1 MTDNEIATKLQNMD
15 QSKFIRDLEV
25 DLVKTTEIA
34 RRGDLN
40 FQDPLKAVYH
50 FRKHGEEFPRI
61 IHKHGAWQLT
71 RSLPWESEPSCHTK
85 RQLERN
91 RRATGIFI
99 FMDFHVAPSSGLS

>member
-40 FQDPLKAVYH
+40 FQDPLKAVYTL
-50 FRKHGEEFPRI
+50 FF
-61 IHKHGAWQLT
+61 L
-71 RSLPWESEPSCHTK
+71 
-85 RQLERN
+85 
-91 RRATGIFI
+91 
-99 FMDFHVAPSSGLS
+99 